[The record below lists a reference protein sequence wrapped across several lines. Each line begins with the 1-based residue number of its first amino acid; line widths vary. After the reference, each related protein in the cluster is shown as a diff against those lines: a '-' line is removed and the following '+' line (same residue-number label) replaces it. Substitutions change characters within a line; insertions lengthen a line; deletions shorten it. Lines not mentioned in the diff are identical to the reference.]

1 MHACPATLTPPLNYT
16 PLPIPPPP
24 CSTFMKQRALRMFP
38 PTAFGASFLIQELP
52 IMLVCSFIFSGAFLS
67 LAFSVCA
74 LLGSC
79 ML

>member
-1 MHACPATLTPPLNYT
+1 
-16 PLPIPPPP
+16 
-24 CSTFMKQRALRMFP
+24 MKQRALRMFP